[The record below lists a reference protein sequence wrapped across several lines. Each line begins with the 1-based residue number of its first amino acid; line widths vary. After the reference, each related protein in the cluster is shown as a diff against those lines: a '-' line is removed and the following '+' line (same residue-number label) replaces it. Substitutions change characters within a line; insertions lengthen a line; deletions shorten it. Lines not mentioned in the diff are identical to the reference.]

1 MHKITSGCWRTGKD
15 MGGSDLFWTEWGIS
29 RNIFVRITSTLYE
42 TRSEPEISLIWSRNV
57 NQFLAVLYLMI
68 TFKLSVLRSLI
79 LNLGDGWAQ
88 RRFYVRHKHAH
99 LFANIFLARCWGCG
113 RTSRFS
119 QAWQPEWG
127 EWGSARYV
135 WTAMHQPRT
144 PYRRSTCRH
153 RETNVHYTT
162 YVFLRQHVQATLPVT
177 CKLCSWWWSGK
188 LAFIVN
194 IKYS

>member
-1 MHKITSGCWRTGKD
+1 
-15 MGGSDLFWTEWGIS
+15 
-29 RNIFVRITSTLYE
+29 
-42 TRSEPEISLIWSRNV
+42 
-57 NQFLAVLYLMI
+57 
-68 TFKLSVLRSLI
+68 
-79 LNLGDGWAQ
+79 
-88 RRFYVRHKHAH
+88 
-99 LFANIFLARCWGCG
+99 
-113 RTSRFS
+113 
-119 QAWQPEWG
+119 
-127 EWGSARYV
+127 
-135 WTAMHQPRT
+135 MHQPRT